1 MRLLERATDMLQ
13 YAFQRVLLALAIIFV
28 AISALFTIMITL
40 PGDPTTV
47 LLGPRATPELRAAFR
62 VSMGLDDPVLVQIAN
77 FWGRILSG
85 DMGTDYN
92 RNRPVAEAVFSALPH
107 TMALVFGAIFWSAT
121 LGILLGAFSADNRNS
136 WLDRVSGVLSVG
148 FIAAPSFVVAL
159 YSLLLFSV
167 MLRWFP
173 TIGAGEPGDLGSRLY
188 HLALPSFAIGLAW
201 VGYVARI
208 VRASMLETLGE
219 NYIRTARAFGLTR
232 RKVIYNYALRVA
244 ILPAVQ
250 VLGVGIG
257 GMLSSAVFA
266 EIVFSRP
273 GIGSLIYD
281 SVSGRNYPVVMGA
294 MLVAIGF
301 FVTCALIADLVNAAL
316 DPRQRMK

>member
-1 MRLLERATDMLQ
+1 MLRYTLQRA
-13 YAFQRVLLALAIIFV
+13 ALAVAIVFV
-28 AISALFTIMITL
+28 AISALYMVMITL
-40 PGDPTTV
+40 PGDPTSV
-47 LLGPRATPELRAAFR
+47 LLGPRATPEIRAEFR
-62 VSMGLDDPVLVQIAN
+62 AQMGLDDPVPVQLAQ
-77 FWGRILSG
+77 FWGRIASG
-85 DMGTDYN
+85 DLGTDYY
-92 RNRPVAEAVFSALPH
+92 RGRPVADAVLGALPH
-107 TMALVFGAIFWSAT
+107 TVALVAGAIVWSAG

-136 WLDRVSGVLSVG
+136 WLDRLTGVMSVG

-159 YSLLLFSV
+159 YALLFFAV
-167 MLRWFP
+167 TLGWFP
-173 TIGAGEPGDLGSRLY
+173 TIGAGEPGDLSSRLY

-208 VRASMLETLGE
+208 VRASMLEALGE
-219 NYIRTARAFGLTR
+219 NYIRTARAFGLPR
-232 RKVIYNYALRVA
+232 RQVIYSYALRVA

-273 GIGSLIYD
+273 GIGSLIFD

-301 FVTCALIADLVNAAL
+301 FVTCALVADLINAAL
-316 DPRQRMK
+316 DPRHRKMS

>member
-1 MRLLERATDMLQ
+1 MLH
-13 YAFQRVLLALAIIFV
+13 YTLQRVALALAIVFV
-28 AISALFTIMITL
+28 AISALYTVMITL

-47 LLGPRATPELRAAFR
+47 LLGPRATPELRAEFR
-62 VSMGLDDPVLVQIAN
+62 ENLGLDQPMHVQIAQ
-77 FWGRILSG
+77 FWGRVLSG
-85 DMGTDYN
+85 DLGTDYN
-92 RNRPVAEAVFSALPH
+92 RNRPVADAVFNALPH
-107 TMALVFGAIFWSAT
+107 TVALVFGAIFWSAS
-121 LGILLGAFSADNRNS
+121 LGILLGAFSADNRGS
-136 WLDRVSGVLSVG
+136 ILDRVTGILSVG

-159 YSLLLFSV
+159 YSLLFFSV
-167 MLRWFP
+167 LLGWFP
-173 TIGAGEPGDLGSRLY
+173 TIGAGEPGDIGSRLY

-208 VRASMLETLGE
+208 VRASMLEALGE
-219 NYIRTARAFGLTR
+219 NFIRTARAFGLPR
-232 RKVIYNYALRVA
+232 RVVIYNYALRVA

-273 GIGSLIYD
+273 GLGSLIYD

-294 MLVAIGF
+294 MLIAIGF

-316 DPRQRMK
+316 DPRHRVKS

>member
-1 MRLLERATDMLQ
+1 MLHYTLQRA
-13 YAFQRVLLALAIIFV
+13 ALAVAIVFV
-28 AISALFTIMITL
+28 AISALYMVMITL
-40 PGDPTTV
+40 PGDPTSV
-47 LLGPRATPELRAAFR
+47 LLGPRATPEIRAEFR
-62 VSMGLDDPVLVQIAN
+62 AQMGLDDPVLMQLAQ
-77 FWGRILSG
+77 FWGRVLSG
-85 DMGTDYN
+85 DLGTDYY
-92 RNRPVAEAVFSALPH
+92 RDRPVADAVMGALPH
-107 TMALVFGAIFWSAT
+107 TVALVVGAIVWSAT
-121 LGILLGAFSADNRNS
+121 LGILLGAFSADNRNT

-159 YSLLLFSV
+159 YALLFFAV
-167 MLRWFP
+167 TLGWFP

-208 VRASMLETLGE
+208 VRASMLEALGE
-219 NYIRTARAFGLTR
+219 NYIRTARAFGLPR
-232 RKVIYNYALRVA
+232 SKVIYSYALRVA

-281 SVSGRNYPVVMGA
+281 SVSGRNYPLVMGA

-301 FVTCALIADLVNAAL
+301 FVTCALVADLINAAL
-316 DPRQRMK
+316 DPRHRKFS

>member
-1 MRLLERATDMLQ
+1 MLT
-13 YAFQRVLLALAIIFV
+13 YTLQRVALAMAIVFV
-28 AISALFTIMITL
+28 AISALFTIMVTL

-47 LLGPRATPELRAAFR
+47 LLGPRATPEIRAEFR
-62 VSMGLDDPVLVQIAN
+62 LQMGLDNPIYVQVAD
-77 FWGRILSG
+77 FWGRVLTG
-85 DMGTDYN
+85 DLGTDYY
-92 RNRPVAEAVFSALPH
+92 RSRPVAVAVFSALPH
-107 TMALVFGAIFWSAT
+107 TMALVFGAIFWSAS
-121 LGILLGAFSADNRNS
+121 LGIVLGAFSADNRNS
-136 WLDRVSGVLSVG
+136 LLDRVTGVLSVA

-159 YSLLLFSV
+159 YALLLFSV
-167 MLRWFP
+167 TLRWFP
-173 TIGAGEPGDLGSRLY
+173 TIGAGEPGDIGSRLY
-188 HLALPSFAIGLAW
+188 HLILPSLAIGLAW

-219 NYIRTARAFGLTR
+219 SYIRTARAFGLPR
-232 RKVIYNYALRVA
+232 RVVIYNYALRVA

-257 GMLSSAVFA
+257 GMLSAAVFA

-281 SVSGRNYPVVMGA
+281 SVSGRNYPVVMGS

-301 FVTCALIADLVNAAL
+301 FVTCALIADLINAAL
-316 DPRQRMK
+316 DPRHRAKP

>member
-1 MRLLERATDMLQ
+1 MLR
-13 YAFQRVLLALAIIFV
+13 YTFQRIVLALAIVFF
-28 AISALFTIMITL
+28 AISALYTVMITL

-47 LLGPRATPELRAAFR
+47 LLGPRATAEIRADFR
-62 VSMGLDDPVLVQIAN
+62 ERMGLDNPVYVQIAQ
-77 FWGRILSG
+77 FWGRILTG
-85 DMGTDYN
+85 DMGTDFN
-92 RNRPVAEAVFSALPH
+92 RNRPVAEAVFNALPH

-121 LGILLGAFSADNRNS
+121 LGILLGAFSADNRGS
-136 WLDRVSGVLSVG
+136 WLDRMTGRPVGRLHRRALLRRRALFAAGLSVW
-148 FIAAPSFVVAL
+148 
-159 YSLLLFSV
+159 
-167 MLRWFP
+167 LRWFP
-173 TIGAGEPGDLGSRLY
+173 DHRRGRARRHLSRLY

-208 VRASMLETLGE
+208 VRASMLEALGE
-219 NYIRTARAFGLTR
+219 NYIRTARAFGLPR
-232 RKVIYNYALRVA
+232 RTVIYNYALRVA

-273 GIGSLIYD
+273 GLGSLIYD
-281 SVSGRNYPVVMGA
+281 SVSGRNYPVVMGS

-301 FVTCALIADLVNAAL
+301 FVTCALIADLINAAL
-316 DPRQRMK
+316 DPRHRSKA

>member
-1 MRLLERATDMLQ
+1 MLQ
-13 YAFQRVLLALAIIFV
+13 YAFQRVLLALAIVFV

-62 VSMGLDDPVLVQIAN
+62 ANMGLDDPVLVQIAN
-77 FWGRILSG
+77 FWGRVLTG
-85 DMGTDYN
+85 DLGIDYN

-107 TMALVFGAIFWSAT
+107 TMALVFAAIFWSAS

-136 WLDRVSGVLSVG
+136 WLDRISGVLSVG

-167 MLRWFP
+167 TLRWFP
-173 TIGAGEPGDLGSRLY
+173 TIGAGEPGDILSRLY

-219 NYIRTARAFGLTR
+219 NYIRTARAFGLPR
-232 RKVIYNYALRVA
+232 RVVIYGYALRVA

-281 SVSGRNYPVVMGA
+281 SVSGRNYPVVMGS

-316 DPRQRMK
+316 DPRHRVRS

>member
-1 MRLLERATDMLQ
+1 MLQ
-13 YAFQRVLLALAIIFV
+13 YAFQRIVLALAIVFV
-28 AISALFTIMITL
+28 AISALFTIIITL

-62 VSMGLDDPVLVQIAN
+62 ANMGLDDPVLVQIAN
-77 FWGRILSG
+77 FWGRVLTG
-85 DMGTDYN
+85 DLGMDYN
-92 RNRPVAEAVFSALPH
+92 RNRPVADAVFSALPH
-107 TMALVFGAIFWSAT
+107 TMALVFGAIFWSAS

-136 WLDRVSGVLSVG
+136 WLDRVTGVISVG

-167 MLRWFP
+167 TLRWFP
-173 TIGAGEPGDLGSRLY
+173 TIGAGEPGDILSRLY

-219 NYIRTARAFGLTR
+219 NYIRTARAFGLPR
-232 RKVIYNYALRVA
+232 RVIIYNYALRLA

-273 GIGSLIYD
+273 GLGSLIYD
-281 SVSGRNYPVVMGA
+281 SVSGRNYPVVMGS

-316 DPRQRMK
+316 DPRHRVKS

>member
-1 MRLLERATDMLQ
+1 MLS
-13 YAFQRVLLALAIIFV
+13 YALQRILLAVAIVFV
-28 AISALFTIMITL
+28 AISALYTVMITL

-47 LLGPRATPELRAAFR
+47 LLGPRATPELRAQFR
-62 VSMGLDDPVLVQIAN
+62 ANLGLDNPVYIQIAE
-77 FWGRILSG
+77 FWGRVLRG
-85 DMGTDYN
+85 DLGTDFN
-92 RNRPVAEAVFSALPH
+92 RNRPVAEAVVNALPH
-107 TMALVFGAIFWSAT
+107 TMALVFGAIMWSAT
-121 LGILLGAFSADNRNS
+121 LGILLGAFSADNRGS
-136 WLDRVSGVLSVG
+136 LLDRVTGVVSVA

-159 YSLLLFSV
+159 YSLLFFAV
-167 MLRWFP
+167 TLRWFP
-173 TIGAGEPGDLGSRLY
+173 TIGAGEPGDLGSRLW

-208 VRASMLETLGE
+208 VRASMLEALGE
-219 NYIRTARAFGLTR
+219 NYIRTARAFGLPR
-232 RKVIYNYALRVA
+232 RVVIYRYALRVA

-273 GIGSLIYD
+273 GLGSLIYT
-281 SVSGRNYPVVMGA
+281 SVSERNYPVVMGS

-301 FVTCALIADLVNAAL
+301 FVTCALIADLINAAL
-316 DPRQRMK
+316 DPRHRVKG

>member
-1 MRLLERATDMLQ
+1 MLQ
-13 YAFQRVLLALAIIFV
+13 YALQRVVLALAIVFV
-28 AISALFTIMITL
+28 AISALYTVMITL

-47 LLGPRATPELRAAFR
+47 LLGPRATPELRAQFR
-62 VSMGLDDPVLVQIAN
+62 ENLGLDNPVYVQIAQ
-77 FWGRILSG
+77 FWGRVLSG
-85 DMGTDYN
+85 DLGTDFN

-107 TMALVFGAIFWSAT
+107 TAALVFGAILWSAT
-121 LGILLGAFSADNRNS
+121 LGILLGAFSADNRGS
-136 WLDRVSGVLSVG
+136 WLDRVTGVISVA

-159 YSLLLFSV
+159 YSLLFFSV
-167 MLRWFP
+167 TLRWFP
-173 TIGAGEPGDLGSRLY
+173 TIGAGEPGDLGSRLM

-208 VRASMLETLGE
+208 VRASMLEALGE
-219 NYIRTARAFGLTR
+219 NYIRTARAFGLPR
-232 RKVIYNYALRVA
+232 SIVIYRYALRVA

-281 SVSGRNYPVVMGA
+281 SVSGRNYPVVMGS

-301 FVTCALIADLVNAAL
+301 FVTCALIADLINAAL
-316 DPRQRMK
+316 DPRHRMKS

>member
-1 MRLLERATDMLQ
+1 MLHYTLQRA
-13 YAFQRVLLALAIIFV
+13 ALAVAIVFV
-28 AISALFTIMITL
+28 AISALYMVMITL
-40 PGDPTTV
+40 PGDPTSV
-47 LLGPRATPELRAAFR
+47 LLGPRATPEIRAEFR
-62 VSMGLDDPVLVQIAN
+62 AQMGLDDPVLMQLAQ
-77 FWGRILSG
+77 FWGRVLSG
-85 DMGTDYN
+85 DLGTDYY
-92 RNRPVAEAVFSALPH
+92 RDRPVADAVMGALPH
-107 TMALVFGAIFWSAT
+107 TVALVVGAIVWSAT
-121 LGILLGAFSADNRNS
+121 LGILLGAFSADNRNT

-159 YSLLLFSV
+159 YALLFFAV
-167 MLRWFP
+167 TLGWFP

-208 VRASMLETLGE
+208 VRASMLEALGE
-219 NYIRTARAFGLTR
+219 NYIRTARAFGLPR
-232 RKVIYNYALRVA
+232 RKVIYSYALRVA

-281 SVSGRNYPVVMGA
+281 SVSGRNYPLVMGA

-301 FVTCALIADLVNAAL
+301 FVTCALVADLINAAL
-316 DPRQRMK
+316 DPRHRKLS

>member
-1 MRLLERATDMLQ
+1 MLRYTLQRA
-13 YAFQRVLLALAIIFV
+13 ALAVAIVFV
-28 AISALFTIMITL
+28 AISALYMVMITL
-40 PGDPTTV
+40 PGDPTSV
-47 LLGPRATPELRAAFR
+47 LLGPRATPEIRADFR
-62 VSMGLDDPVLVQIAN
+62 ARMGLDDPVPVQLAQ
-77 FWGRILSG
+77 FWGRIVSG
-85 DMGTDYN
+85 DLGTDYY
-92 RNRPVAEAVFSALPH
+92 RGRPVADAVLGALPH
-107 TMALVFGAIFWSAT
+107 TVALVAGAIAWSAG

-136 WLDRVSGVLSVG
+136 WLDRVTGVMSVG

-159 YSLLLFSV
+159 YALLFFAV
-167 MLRWFP
+167 TLGWFP

-208 VRASMLETLGE
+208 VRASMLEALGE
-219 NYIRTARAFGLTR
+219 NYIRTARAFGLPR
-232 RKVIYNYALRVA
+232 RQVIYSYALRVA

-273 GIGSLIYD
+273 GIGSLIFD

-301 FVTCALIADLVNAAL
+301 FVTCALVADLVNAAL
-316 DPRQRMK
+316 DPRHRKMS

>member
-1 MRLLERATDMLQ
+1 MLHYTLQRA
-13 YAFQRVLLALAIIFV
+13 ALAVAIVFV
-28 AISALFTIMITL
+28 AISALYAVMITL
-40 PGDPTTV
+40 PGDPTSV
-47 LLGPRATPELRAAFR
+47 LLGPRATPEIRAEFR
-62 VSMGLDDPVLVQIAN
+62 AQMGLDDPVPMQLAQ
-77 FWGRILSG
+77 FWGRVLSG
-85 DMGTDYN
+85 DLGTDYY
-92 RNRPVAEAVFSALPH
+92 RDRPVSDAVMGALPH
-107 TMALVFGAIFWSAT
+107 TVALVVGAIVWSAT
-121 LGILLGAFSADNRNS
+121 LGILLGAFSADNRNT
-136 WLDRVSGVLSVG
+136 WLDRVSGVMSVG

-159 YSLLLFSV
+159 YALLFFAV
-167 MLRWFP
+167 TLGWFP

-208 VRASMLETLGE
+208 VRASMLEALGE
-219 NYIRTARAFGLTR
+219 NYIRTARAFGLPR
-232 RKVIYNYALRVA
+232 RTVIYSYALRVA

-281 SVSGRNYPVVMGA
+281 SVSGRNYPLVMGA

-301 FVTCALIADLVNAAL
+301 FVTCALIADLINAAL
-316 DPRQRMK
+316 DPRHRKIS

>member
-1 MRLLERATDMLQ
+1 MLQ
-13 YAFQRVLLALAIIFV
+13 YALQRVALALAIVVV
-28 AISALFTIMITL
+28 AISALYTVMITL

-47 LLGPRATPELRAAFR
+47 LLGPRATPELRAQFR
-62 VSMGLDDPVLVQIAN
+62 ENLGLDDPLYVQIAQ
-77 FWGRILSG
+77 FWGRVISG
-85 DMGTDYN
+85 DLGTDYN
-92 RNRPVAEAVFSALPH
+92 RNRPVAEAVLNALPH

-121 LGILLGAFSADNRNS
+121 LGILLGAFSADNRGS
-136 WLDRVSGVLSVG
+136 LLDRVTGVLSVA

-167 MLRWFP
+167 TLRWFP
-173 TIGAGEPGDLGSRLY
+173 TIGAGEPGDLGSRLW

-208 VRASMLETLGE
+208 VRASMLEALGE
-219 NYIRTARAFGLTR
+219 NYIRTARAFGLPR
-232 RKVIYNYALRVA
+232 GVVIYRYALRVA

-273 GIGSLIYD
+273 GLGSLIYD

-301 FVTCALIADLVNAAL
+301 FVACALIADLINAAL
-316 DPRQRMK
+316 DPRHRVKS

>member
-1 MRLLERATDMLQ
+1 MLHYTLQRA
-13 YAFQRVLLALAIIFV
+13 ALAVAIVFV
-28 AISALFTIMITL
+28 AISALYMVMITL
-40 PGDPTTV
+40 PGDPTSV
-47 LLGPRATPELRAAFR
+47 LLGPRATPEIRAEFR
-62 VSMGLDDPVLVQIAN
+62 AQMGLDDPVLVQLAQ
-77 FWGRILSG
+77 FWGRVLSG
-85 DMGTDYN
+85 DLGTDYY
-92 RNRPVAEAVFSALPH
+92 RDRPVADAVMGALPH
-107 TMALVFGAIFWSAT
+107 TVALVVGAIVWSAT
-121 LGILLGAFSADNRNS
+121 LGILLGAFSADNRNT

-159 YSLLLFSV
+159 YALLFFAV
-167 MLRWFP
+167 TLGWFP

-208 VRASMLETLGE
+208 VRASMLEALGE
-219 NYIRTARAFGLTR
+219 NYIRTARAFGLPR
-232 RKVIYNYALRVA
+232 SKVIYSYALRVA

-281 SVSGRNYPVVMGA
+281 SVSGRNYPLVMGA

-301 FVTCALIADLVNAAL
+301 FVTCALVADLINAAL
-316 DPRQRMK
+316 DPRHRKLS

>member
-1 MRLLERATDMLQ
+1 MLQ
-13 YAFQRVLLALAIIFV
+13 YTLQRIALALGIVFV
-28 AISALFTIMITL
+28 AISILYTVMITL

-62 VSMGLDDPVLVQIAN
+62 ANLGLDNPVHVQIAQ
-77 FWGRILSG
+77 FWGRIASG
-85 DMGTDYN
+85 DLGTDYN

-107 TMALVFGAIFWSAT
+107 TMALVFGAIVWSAV
-121 LGILLGAFSADNRNS
+121 LGIMLGAFSADNRNS
-136 WLDRVSGVLSVG
+136 WIDRVTAVLSVG
-148 FIAAPSFVVAL
+148 FLAAPSFVVAL

-167 MLRWFP
+167 TLRWFP
-173 TIGAGEPGDLGSRLY
+173 TIGAGEPGDILNRLY

-208 VRASMLETLGE
+208 VRAAMLETLGE
-219 NYIRTARAFGLTR
+219 NYIRTARAFGLPR
-232 RKVIYNYALRVA
+232 RTVIYNYALRVA

-257 GMLSSAVFA
+257 GLLSSAVFA

-281 SVSGRNYPVVMGA
+281 SVSGRNYPVVMGS

-316 DPRQRMK
+316 DPRHRTRS

>member
-1 MRLLERATDMLQ
+1 MLQ
-13 YAFQRVLLALAIIFV
+13 YAFQRILLALAIVFV
-28 AISALFTIMITL
+28 AISALYTIMITL

-47 LLGPRATPELRAAFR
+47 LLGPRATPEIRAEFR
-62 VSMGLDDPVLVQIAN
+62 ANMGLDDPVLMQIGN
-77 FWGRILSG
+77 FWTRVLAG
-85 DMGTDYN
+85 DLGTDFN
-92 RNRPVAEAVFSALPH
+92 RNRPVAEAVFNALPH
-107 TMALVFGAIFWSAT
+107 TMALVFGAIFWSAS

-136 WLDRVSGVLSVG
+136 WLDRISGILSVG

-159 YSLLLFSV
+159 YSLLIFSV
-167 MLRWFP
+167 TLRWFP

-188 HLALPSFAIGLAW
+188 HLVLPSFAIGLAW

-219 NYIRTARAFGLTR
+219 NYIRTARAFGLPR
-232 RKVIYNYALRVA
+232 RVVIYNYALRVA

-273 GIGSLIYD
+273 GIGALIYD
-281 SVSGRNYPVVMGA
+281 SVSGRNYPVVMGS

-316 DPRQRMK
+316 DPRHRVKS

>member
-1 MRLLERATDMLQ
+1 MLR
-13 YAFQRVLLALAIIFV
+13 YTLQRILLALAIVFF
-28 AISALFTIMITL
+28 AISALYTVMVTL

-47 LLGPRATPELRAAFR
+47 LLGPRATAEIRADFR
-62 VSMGLDDPVLVQIAN
+62 ERLGLDNPLYVQVAQ
-77 FWGRILSG
+77 FWGRILTG
-85 DMGTDYN
+85 DMGTDFN
-92 RNRPVAEAVFSALPH
+92 RNRPVADSVFSALPH
-107 TMALVFGAIFWSAT
+107 TVALVFGAIFWSAS
-121 LGILLGAFSADNRNS
+121 LGILLGAFSADNRGS
-136 WLDRVSGVLSVG
+136 FLDRITGILSVA

-159 YSLLLFSV
+159 YSLLVFSV
-167 MLRWFP
+167 WLRWFP
-173 TIGAGEPGDLGSRLY
+173 TIGAGEPGDILSRLY

-208 VRASMLETLGE
+208 VRASMLEALGE
-219 NYIRTARAFGLTR
+219 NYIRTARAFGLPR
-232 RKVIYNYALRVA
+232 RTVIYNYALRVA

-273 GIGSLIYD
+273 GLGSLIYD

-301 FVTCALIADLVNAAL
+301 FVTCALIADLINAAL
-316 DPRQRMK
+316 DPRHRSQR

>member
-1 MRLLERATDMLQ
+1 MLQ
-13 YAFQRVLLALAIIFV
+13 YALQRIVLALAIVFV
-28 AISALFTIMITL
+28 AISALYTVMITL

-47 LLGPRATPELRAAFR
+47 LLGPRATPELRAQFR
-62 VSMGLDDPVLVQIAN
+62 ADLGLDNPVHVQIAQ
-77 FWGRILSG
+77 FWGRVLSG
-85 DMGTDYN
+85 DLGTDFN
-92 RNRPVAEAVFSALPH
+92 RNRPVAAAVFGALPH
-107 TMALVFGAIFWSAT
+107 TMALVFFAILWSAT
-121 LGILLGAFSADNRNS
+121 LGILLGAFSADNRGS
-136 WLDRVSGVLSVG
+136 LLDRITGVLSVA

-159 YSLLLFSV
+159 YSLLFFAV
-167 MLRWFP
+167 TLRWFP
-173 TIGAGEPGDLGSRLY
+173 TIGAGEPGDLGSRLW

-208 VRASMLETLGE
+208 VRASMLEALGE
-219 NYIRTARAFGLTR
+219 NYIRTARAFGLPR
-232 RKVIYNYALRVA
+232 GVVIYRYALRVA

-273 GIGSLIYD
+273 GLGSLIYD

-301 FVTCALIADLVNAAL
+301 FVACALIADLINAAL
-316 DPRQRMK
+316 DPRHRVKS